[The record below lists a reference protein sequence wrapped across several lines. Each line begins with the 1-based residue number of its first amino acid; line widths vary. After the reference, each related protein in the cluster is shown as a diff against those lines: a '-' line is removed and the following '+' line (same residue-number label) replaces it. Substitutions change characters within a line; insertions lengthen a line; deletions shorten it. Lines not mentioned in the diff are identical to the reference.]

1 MKLKLIF
8 TSILI
13 SFTSLTYASQV
24 IDQSGNI
31 EASRLSAS
39 NVAQLEEVKEQLK
52 RMRGDIEQ
60 LQFDGSRLN
69 EKLVKLASDMEFR
82 FSQLDK
88 KKNEVSAEQKILDN
102 IDANLDNNSIL
113 QQSDATKA
121 SAKPVDDGKAL
132 PADIAKDKVL
142 SRSIKQRSMEQEYQ
156 DAYSMLK
163 ERDYVKSRAM
173 FQKFLEKYPDSELA
187 GSARYWNG
195 ETYFAQEDYDK
206 AAVEYLKGYQ
216 ANIRGSRAPDNLLK
230 LAKSLSKLD
239 KRQEE
244 ACITLMKLKKE
255 FPNAQNTIK
264 KQMME
269 DIKALKCKL

>member
-1 MKLKLIF
+1 MKLHIASLLICF
-8 TSILI
+8 I
-13 SFTSLTYASQV
+13 SFASA
-24 IDQSGNI
+24 SFGSNNPSI
-31 EASRLSAS
+31 ESSRLSAT
-39 NVAQLEEVKEQLK
+39 NVAQLEEIKEQIK
-52 RMRGDIEQ
+52 RIRGDIEQ
-60 LQFDGSRLN
+60 LQFDGTRLN
-69 EKLVKLASDMEFR
+69 EKLVKLAADMEFR

-88 KKNEVSAEQKILDN
+88 KKSESSVEQKILDN
-102 IDANLDNNSIL
+102 IDENLDNNSIL
-113 QQSDATKA
+113 QQSDSKKVASKA
-121 SAKPVDDGKAL
+121 LVEDNKNL

-142 SRSIKQRSMEQEYQ
+142 SKSIKQKGMEQEYQ
-156 DAYSMLK
+156 DAYSMLR
-163 ERDYVKSRAM
+163 ERDYVKASTL
-173 FQKFLEKYPDSELA
+173 FQKFLEKYPESDLA

-216 ANIRGSRAPDNLLK
+216 ANIRGVRAADNLLK
-230 LAKSLSKLD
+230 LAKSLAKID

-269 DIKALKCKL
+269 DIKSLKCKL